1 MIVFKINII
10 ASQTVSSVPRF
21 FSVFAIVLVI
31 EPDVYMIV
39 VCWYCALFS
48 VISTVSPNSYCA
60 VFGSWVVVL
69 LHVFNCFGY

>member
-1 MIVFKINII
+1 MFKINII

-39 VCWYCALFS
+39 VCWYCALFLGFADGEGK
-48 VISTVSPNSYCA
+48 VWGV
-60 VFGSWVVVL
+60 GSFTMMGRVMDG
-69 LHVFNCFGY
+69 FCRDR